1 MDNYILC
8 IETSNK
14 ICSAALCDFRNHYY
28 IKENF
33 EPNSH
38 SKYLTVY
45 IQELFKH
52 IKKLDQQLKAVA
64 VSQGPGSYTG
74 LRIGVSAAKG
84 IAYALQIPLIAID
97 TLEIMTQGLIME
109 QEDLIK
115 KAKFLIPLIDARR
128 MEAYTEIFDSSG
140 KSLSPVKNLI
150 LDQNSFKEFLN
161 QGTVIFFGDATT
173 KFKKISSHPN
183 AIFIENFYPRSK
195 FMIKLAVN
203 KYNNHDFVDVAYF
216 EPFYL
221 KPFIPTTKPK
231 DLLK

>member
-1 MDNYILC
+1 MNNYILC

-14 ICSAALCDFRNHYY
+14 ICSTALCDFNQNYI
-28 IKENF
+28 IKESL

-38 SKYLTVY
+38 SKYLTVF
-45 IQELFKH
+45 IQELFSQ
-52 IKKLDQQLKAVA
+52 IDVPQQLKAVA

-109 QEDLIK
+109 HKDVAGQ
-115 KAKFLIPLIDARR
+115 AKFLIPLIDARR
-128 MEAYTEIFDSSG
+128 MEVYTEIFDNSG
-140 KSLSPVKNLI
+140 KPLQPVKNLI
-150 LDQNSFKEFLN
+150 LDQNSFQDQLK
-161 QGTVIFFGDATT
+161 QGKVVFFGDGAT
-173 KFKKISSHPN
+173 KLKNILQHPN
-183 AIFIENFYPRSK
+183 AIFIENFYPRSN
-195 FMIKLAVN
+195 FMVKLAVN
-203 KYNNHDFVDVAYF
+203 KYNTQDFADVAYF

-231 DLLK
+231 ELLK

>member
-14 ICSAALCDFRNHYY
+14 ICSVALCDFNQNYI
-28 IKENF
+28 IKESL

-38 SKYLTVY
+38 SKYLTVF
-45 IQELFKH
+45 IQELFSQIDVSK
-52 IKKLDQQLKAVA
+52 QLKAVA

-97 TLEIMTQGLIME
+97 TLEIMTQGLITKHKDLVE
-109 QEDLIK
+109 Q
-115 KAKFLIPLIDARR
+115 AKFLVPLIDARR
-128 MEAYTEIFDSSG
+128 MEVYTEIFDNSG

-150 LDQNSFKEFLN
+150 LDQNSFQDLLN
-161 QGTVIFFGDATT
+161 QGRVIFFGDGAT
-173 KFKKISSHPN
+173 KFKKVLTNQN
-183 AIFIENFYPRSK
+183 AIFIENFYPRSN
-195 FMIKLAVN
+195 FMTKLAVN
-203 KYNNHDFVDVAYF
+203 RYNNQDFADVAYF

-231 DLLK
+231 QLLK